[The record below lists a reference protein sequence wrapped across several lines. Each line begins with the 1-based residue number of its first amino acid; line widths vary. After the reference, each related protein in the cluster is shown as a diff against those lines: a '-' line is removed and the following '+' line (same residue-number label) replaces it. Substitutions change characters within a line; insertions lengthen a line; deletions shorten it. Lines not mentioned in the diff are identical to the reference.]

1 VRLVDVPTTGDTGE
15 LRREQ
20 VKMVINYWRQSENAA
35 AYSKILGI
43 DAQRHPLMS
52 IFMLLK
58 GDLGPMSTKRKPQ
71 TSSNPHSTKP
81 LTIPRSALQFF
92 RVINNCNRF

>member
-20 VKMVINYWRQSENAA
+20 VKMVINYWRQFENAA

-58 GDLGPMSTKRKPQ
+58 GDLGPMSTKRKPH
-71 TSSNPHSTKP
+71 P
-81 LTIPRSALQFF
+81 IPIAL
-92 RVINNCNRF
+92 NL